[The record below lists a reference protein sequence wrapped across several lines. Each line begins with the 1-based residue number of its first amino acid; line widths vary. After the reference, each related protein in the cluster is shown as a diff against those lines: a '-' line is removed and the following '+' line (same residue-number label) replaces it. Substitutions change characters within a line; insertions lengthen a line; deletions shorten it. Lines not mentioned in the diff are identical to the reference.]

1 MRSHIKWMGENS
13 QLYKSSEKGP
23 GHIHSLSLIHILPE
37 PLLLRPQRLYRRMKQ
52 HRQIEPHRQIFPKQS
67 PLARSGKE
75 TALKGMEKPRR
86 ISREN

>member
-1 MRSHIKWMGENS
+1 
-13 QLYKSSEKGP
+13 
-23 GHIHSLSLIHILPE
+23 
-37 PLLLRPQRLYRRMKQ
+37 MKQ
-52 HRQIEPHRQIFPKQS
+52 HRQIEPHRQGQPRRQIFPEQS

>member
-1 MRSHIKWMGENS
+1 MKKTYFGFVGMTAAVSLALAGCS
-13 QLYKSSEKGP
+13 ADAGTSAPSSAAAVQTDEA
-23 GHIHSLSLIHILPE
+23 
-37 PLLLRPQRLYRRMKQ
+37 
-52 HRQIEPHRQIFPKQS
+52 EPHRQIFPKQS